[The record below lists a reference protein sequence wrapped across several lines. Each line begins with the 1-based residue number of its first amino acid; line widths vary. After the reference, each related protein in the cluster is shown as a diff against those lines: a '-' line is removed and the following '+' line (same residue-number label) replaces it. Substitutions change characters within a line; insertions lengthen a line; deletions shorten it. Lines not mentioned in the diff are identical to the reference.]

1 MFFRINKIVSSIFGE
16 SLPLSLSLSL
26 SLSLFLSVFSNI
38 YLGVILSYSNSIDL
52 SGNKCQEIF
61 KNNIRLTFS
70 STLMPFKSRK
80 ECKTTLGPT
89 NPSPPFTMRTI
100 ESFSLFRTCT
110 VPSFLPSFYSL
121 ENTREAF
128 VAPTLRGVI
137 S

>member
-26 SLSLFLSVFSNI
+26 SLCIFKYISRR
-38 YLGVILSYSNSIDL
+38 YILSYSNSIDL

-70 STLMPFKSRK
+70 STLMLFKSRK

-89 NPSPPFTMRTI
+89 NPSLRSRCAQLRALVYFERVPF
-100 ESFSLFRTCT
+100 L
-110 VPSFLPSFYSL
+110 PSFLPFTVLRIL
-121 ENTREAF
+121 EKH
-128 VAPTLRGVI
+128 